1 MTVSFEMKSGTIS
14 NWRIHRKKGEFM
26 KKGIAFVFLG
36 FCLGFL
42 GMALDEGLAVEAYP
56 SRALTMIVPFPPGG
70 VADLTA
76 RPLAAAMEPTL
87 KQPVAVVNKGG
98 AGGLVGIQSAAVSKP
113 DGYTLMVALSSVPYL
128 HEVDT
133 LFNRPKAYTPDHFI
147 PLAMLTADPLVIAV
161 HSDSPWKTVED
172 FVADAK
178 KRPGALKLGSAG
190 IYSVMH
196 VGAELFFRKVG
207 IQLTHIPYTGR
218 ADSERPSGEACGLC
232 RFRAQCH
239 RSPNEG
245 GNRAALGRVGRQASR
260 LHAEHPHR
268 QGEGARRGVLH
279 LVRRLRHQWHPG
291 TRDKGLA
298 RRDPRSREEAP
309 ICQRDGEGG
318 DPHPV
323 YGSARIQE
331 VSGGR

>member
-1 MTVSFEMKSGTIS
+1 
-14 NWRIHRKKGEFM
+14 M
-26 KKGIAFVFLG
+26 KKRIAIVFLG

-196 VGAELFFRKVG
+196 VGAELFFRKAG
-207 IQLTHIPYTGR
+207 IQLTHIPYTGGGPTLNALLGKHVDCAAFGPNVIVAQMKAGTVR
-218 ADSERPSGEACGLC
+218 PLVVLGDKRLDSM
-232 RFRAQCH
+232 
-239 RSPNEG
+239 PNTPTAKE
-245 GNRAALGRVGRQASR
+245 
-260 LHAEHPHR
+260 
-268 QGEGARRGVLH
+268 
-279 LVRRLRHQWHPG
+279 
-291 TRDKGLA
+291 KGLDA
-298 RRDPRSREEAP
+298 EFYIWCGVFAIKGTPEPAIKVLRDAIREAVKKPQFVNAMEKVETPIQYMDQPEFKKFLEADEKRSVQVVRG
-309 ICQRDGEGG
+309 IGKVQ
-318 DPHPV
+318 
-323 YGSARIQE
+323 
-331 VSGGR
+331 